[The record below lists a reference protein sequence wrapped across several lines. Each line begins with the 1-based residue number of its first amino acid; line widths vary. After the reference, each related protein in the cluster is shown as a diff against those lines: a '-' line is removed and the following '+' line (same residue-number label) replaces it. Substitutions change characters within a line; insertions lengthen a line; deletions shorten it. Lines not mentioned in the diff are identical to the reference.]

1 MKLQKGFSLIEL
13 MIVVVIVGI
22 LAAVGYPAYTN
33 HVLKSNRAAAE
44 SFMLQA
50 ANREEQIMLDMR
62 GYVAVAA
69 NANFPNAPTA
79 AAPGLNLTV
88 PTDVSRN
95 YAITVDN
102 VGATP
107 PTYRINATPT
117 GTQLTG
123 DTACGTLTLDQAGA
137 KGITGTGTAAA
148 CW

>member
-1 MKLQKGFSLIEL
+1 MKLQKGFTLIEL

-44 SFMLQA
+44 GFMLQA

-62 GYVAVAA
+62 SYVAVAA

-79 AAPGLNLTV
+79 AAPGINLTV
-88 PTDVSRN
+88 PNDVSKYYN
-95 YAITVDN
+95 IIITLP
-102 VGATP
+102 AAASYLIT
-107 PTYRINATPT
+107 ATPT
-117 GTQLTG
+117 GTQLTN
-123 DTACGTLTLDQAGA
+123 DTKCAGLTLDQTGA
-137 KGITGTGTAAA
+137 KGITGTGPVAS

>member
-1 MKLQKGFSLIEL
+1 MKLQKGFTLIEL

-44 SFMLQA
+44 GFMLQA

-62 GYVAVAA
+62 GYAAVAA

-79 AAPGLNLTV
+79 AAPGINLTV
-88 PTDVSRN
+88 SNDVSKYYN
-95 YAITVDN
+95 IIITLP
-102 VGATP
+102 AAASYLIT
-107 PTYRINATPT
+107 ATPT
-117 GTQLTG
+117 GTQLAS
-123 DTACGTLTLDQAGA
+123 DTKCATLTLDQTGA
-137 KGITGTGTAAA
+137 KGITGTGPIAS